1 MVATPEESRLLRNQ
15 RALLA
20 TTLRLVSRD
29 RYTFWHLQETP
40 TEKVLLAVKRL
51 DEKWSIMLDHR
62 ARSHR
67 RDARDLPPETW
78 ENYVIDEI
86 VNAIVAG
93 WDHYGAP
100 NVAKAP
106 EGGYIG
112 SAEGPDGGFI
122 VHAESKRRAYELA
135 RREWLRRILAV
146 RLGLGKGE

>member
-1 MVATPEESRLLRNQ
+1 MRRPPISGLIRAAWRLARSLPDPERDDD
-15 RALLA
+15 LA
-20 TTLRLVSRD
+20 AFCTQLRL
-29 RYTFWHLQETP
+29 QEG
-40 TEKVLLAVKRL
+40 
-51 DEKWSIMLDHR
+51 
-62 ARSHR
+62 

-100 NVAKAP
+100 SVAKAP
-106 EGGYIG
+106 EGGYVG
-112 SAEGPDGGFI
+112 SAEGPEGGFI